1 MSTNQKTPAATAP
14 AQITMAADATAANSA
29 TTTTTVDSH
38 PSAGMSHREVL
49 EAMSGLL
56 LGMLVAI
63 LSSTVVSTSLPVI
76 ISDLKGSES
85 DYTWVV
91 TSTLLAMTVSTPVW
105 GKFADLFSRK
115 LLLQLSL
122 VVFVLG
128 SALAGLSQSP
138 GQLIGFRVI
147 QGLGAGGLTALVQV
161 VLADIVSP
169 RERGRYMGYLG
180 AVMAVGTVGGPL
192 LGGVMTDSVG
202 WRWNFYI
209 GVPIAVLAIVVLQR
223 TLHLPQR
230 DRRKVS
236 IDYVGVTLI
245 SASVSLLLIWVTL
258 GGVQFAWASV
268 TSALM
273 VGGAL
278 VGAAVLVWHESRV
291 REPIIPLS
299 LFKNRT
305 IVLAIIASVG
315 VGVAIF
321 GASVYLSQYMQ
332 LSRGKSPTVSGLL
345 TIPLIAGLLVAS
357 TTVGQV
363 ISRTGIWKRYLVT
376 GGVLLSVGLVL
387 MSRIQVDTGWT
398 YLAVSMAILG
408 AGIGLLMQNLVLV
421 VQNVLPVTMLGSGSS
436 SIAFFRTLGGAVGVS
451 ALGALLA
458 HQVTTSVASGLAG
471 LGIKAPAGNAI
482 PDIQALPG
490 PVRSVV
496 ENAYGH
502 GIGDVFLAAIPLGI
516 ITLVAVSLIPNAKL
530 GTKSGVE
537 QLVEETGDAALLPI
551 SDHSRADHVG
561 VRR

>member
-1 MSTNQKTPAATAP
+1 MSSQHVTEPPTTAP
-14 AQITMAADATAANSA
+14 HASAAMT
-29 TTTTTVDSH
+29 
-38 PSAGMSHREVL
+38 HREVL

-76 ISDLKGSES
+76 ISDLKGTES

-128 SALAGLSQSP
+128 SALAGLSQDAS
-138 GQLIGFRVI
+138 QLIGFRVI
-147 QGLGAGGLTALVQV
+147 QGIGAGGLTALVQV

-192 LGGVMTDSVG
+192 LGGVITDSAG

-209 GVPIAVLAIVVLQR
+209 GVPIAVLAITVLQR
-223 TLHLPQR
+223 TLHLPHR
-230 DRRKVS
+230 DRRDVK

-258 GGVQFAWASV
+258 GGVQFAWASATTV
-268 TSALM
+268 LM

-278 VGAAVLVWHESRV
+278 LCAVALVWHESRV
-291 REPIIPLS
+291 REPIIPLA
-299 LFKNRT
+299 LFTNRT
-305 IVLAIIASVG
+305 IVLAIIASIG

-321 GASVYLSQYMQ
+321 SASVYLSQYMQ
-332 LSRGKSPTVSGLL
+332 LSRGETPTVSGLL

-357 TTVGQV
+357 TGVGQI
-363 ISRTGIWKRYLVT
+363 ISRTGVWKPYMVS
-376 GGVLLSVGLVL
+376 GGVLLTVGLVL
-387 MSRIQVDTGWT
+387 MSRINVDTGWT
-398 YLAVSMAILG
+398 YLVASMAILG

-421 VQNVLPVTMLGSGSS
+421 VQNVLPVSMLGSGSS

-458 HQVTTSVASGLAG
+458 HQVTTSVASGLAN
-471 LGIKAPAGNAI
+471 LGVKAPVGNSI
-482 PDIQALPG
+482 PDIQSLPT
-490 PVRSVV
+490 PIRIVV
-496 ENAYGH
+496 ETAYGH

-516 ITLVAVSLIPNAKL
+516 ITLVAVALLPNAKL

-537 QLVEETGDAALLPI
+537 QLMENAGDAALLDMP
-551 SDHSRADHVG
+551 SAEQPSSGQPTG

>member
-1 MSTNQKTPAATAP
+1 MSSRSPYQQAP
-14 AQITMAADATAANSA
+14 TGPVAADAYAMT
-29 TTTTTVDSH
+29 
-38 PSAGMSHREVL
+38 HREVL
-49 EAMSGLL
+49 EALSGLL

-76 ISDLKGSES
+76 ISDLKGTES

-128 SALAGLSQSP
+128 SALSGLSQDSS
-138 GQLIGFRVI
+138 QLIGFRVI
-147 QGLGAGGLTALVQV
+147 QGIGAGGLTALVQV

-192 LGGVMTDSVG
+192 LGGVITDSVG

-223 TLHLPQR
+223 TLHLPHR
-230 DRRKVS
+230 ERREVKV
-236 IDYVGVTLI
+236 DYIGVTLI
-245 SASVSLLLIWVTL
+245 SAAVSLLLIWVTL
-258 GGVQFAWASV
+258 GGVQFAWASWTTV
-268 TSALM
+268 AM
-273 VGGAL
+273 VGGAGL
-278 VGAAVLVWHESRV
+278 GAVVLVWHESRV
-291 REPIIPLS
+291 AEPIIPLA
-299 LFKNRT
+299 LFRNRT
-305 IVLAIIASVG
+305 IVLAIVASIG

-321 GASVYLSQYMQ
+321 GASIYLSQYMQ
-332 LSRGKSPTVSGLL
+332 LSRGETPTVSGLL
-345 TIPLIAGLLVAS
+345 TIPLIGGLLVAS
-357 TTVGQV
+357 TVVGQV
-363 ISRTGIWKRYLVT
+363 ISRTGVWKRYLVT
-376 GGVLLSVGLVL
+376 GGVLLTGGLLL
-387 MSRIQVDTGWT
+387 MSRIRVDTGWV

-421 VQNVLPVTMLGSGSS
+421 VQNVLPVSMLGSGSS
-436 SIAFFRTLGGAVGVS
+436 SVSFFRTLGGAVGVS

-458 HQVTTSVASGLAG
+458 HRVTAMVTSGLAG
-471 LGIKAPAGNAI
+471 LGIRPTGGNTI
-482 PDIQALPG
+482 PDVQTLPG

-496 ENAYGH
+496 ESAYGQ
-502 GIGDVFLAAIPLGI
+502 GIGEVFLAAVPLGVI
-516 ITLVAVSLIPNAKL
+516 ALVAVIMLPNAKL
-530 GTKSGVE
+530 GTKSGVQ
-537 QLVEETGDAALLPI
+537 QLVENAGDSALLDVTPVQVED
-551 SDHSRADHVG
+551 SAAAPAE